1 MKPLGPGLMKE
12 NRMLFKVDDQV
23 VYPAFGVGR
32 IVALVMK
39 RFVEDENHQYYEVS
53 GPRSTAW
60 VAVADSGASG
70 LRRLTRQAELAD
82 FRAVLRGRPTTLNT
96 DHRQRLLDVRAQL
109 KRGTL
114 QAICETVRDLSARGW
129 HKALSE
135 SDSHGLRQGRD
146 ALCAEWAAAD
156 GVTLFEATAEI
167 DALLKEGRV
176 SYATT

>member
-1 MKPLGPGLMKE
+1 MHFQVNDK
-12 NRMLFKVDDQV
+12 V

-60 VAVADSGASG
+60 VAVAESSASG
-70 LRRLTRQAELAD
+70 LRRLTRQDELAQ
-82 FRAVLRGRPTTLNT
+82 FRAVLRSRPATLNT
-96 DHRQRLLDVRAQL
+96 DHRQRVLDVRAQL
-109 KRGTL
+109 KLGTL
-114 QAICETVRDLSARGW
+114 LAICETVRDLSARGW

-135 SDSHGLRQGRD
+135 SDSHGLRLGRD

-156 GVTLFEATAEI
+156 GVTVPEATAEI

-176 SYATT
+176 TFASN